1 MKIELSYSWDHLAKK
16 VYSKVPN
23 HHGKKLG
30 KKKISFP
37 LFGERQV
44 IQFLKPNKIHLL
56 YIYDNLDHVLHS
68 CISADVIKKTGTG
81 TTSQREGDQNGH

>member
-1 MKIELSYSWDHLAKK
+1 MK
-16 VYSKVPN
+16 
-23 HHGKKLG
+23 
-30 KKKISFP
+30 
-37 LFGERQV
+37 
-44 IQFLKPNKIHLL
+44 FLKPNKIHLL